1 MRMIFVNQ
9 VTTQK
14 STKLLNSIWLNIEK
28 ISRHT
33 QIADTP

>member
-1 MRMIFVNQ
+1 MPMIFVNQ

-14 STKLLNSIWLNIEK
+14 STKLLNSIWLNIEQ
-28 ISRHT
+28 ILRHT

>member
-1 MRMIFVNQ
+1 MPMIFVNQ

-28 ISRHT
+28 ILRHT